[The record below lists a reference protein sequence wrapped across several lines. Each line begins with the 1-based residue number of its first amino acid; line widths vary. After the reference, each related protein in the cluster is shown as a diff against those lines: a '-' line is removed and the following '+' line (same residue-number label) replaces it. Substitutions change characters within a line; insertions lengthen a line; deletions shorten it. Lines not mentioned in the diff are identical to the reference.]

1 MSRQVES
8 KASDSGDDLDDELE
22 RLFDSKCQ
30 DVTHQ
35 RVGETSMIKDLE
47 LQYMPEEVVLK
58 ILMKLPIFYICMLA
72 SACKRYCQVSASSRQ
87 LWKGLFIDRWGG
99 KEEFRPH
106 EHPLS
111 NGWSGIEEGDYR
123 ALYQYWHVVD
133 NNWQSGL
140 FSVHSLEGHRGSVN
154 SCKLLGETLLT
165 VGEDRTIGWW
175 DLESLTCTWVEQ
187 NGHGGAIWDLA
198 THEDYVVTSSADSV
212 LKLWRCG
219 VDQMS
224 GSSSPMS
231 CLRILRG
238 HRSGSVWCCDMDRGN
253 IYSGST
259 DTTVKVW
266 DFETGCN
273 YQTLKAHNAS
283 VFVVRASKDSNDES
297 YSPHKSLLSVSS
309 DGKILLWDL
318 RTEKPALS
326 FTDGSE
332 ESPIF
337 SADLIQEQNLIIVGS
352 GDKCVKKFD
361 IRTGECLATLIGHDD
376 SVWSICY
383 NSLSRRLVSGS
394 VDCGVRVWDGFS
406 DTCIAEMTCH
416 MQSVCSVAADARR
429 IVSGDVSGWIF
440 ICDFERKNVSC
451 EYQALMT
458 HTGPM

>member
-1 MSRQVES
+1 MESRG
-8 KASDSGDDLDDELE
+8 SDSSDDLDDELE
-22 RLFDSKCQ
+22 RLFDSKRSN
-30 DVTHQ
+30 VTSQ
-35 RVGETSMIKDLE
+35 PAAETCMIKNLE
-47 LQYMPEEVVLK
+47 LHFMPEEVVIK
-58 ILMKLPIFYICMLA
+58 ILMKLPVFYICML
-72 SACKRYCQVSASSRQ
+72 SCACKRYSEICRSSRQ
-87 LWKGLFIDRWGG
+87 LWKALFVDRWGG
-99 KEEFRPH
+99 KEECRPH

-111 NGWSGIEEGDYR
+111 NGWNEIEEGDYDK
-123 ALYQYWHVVD
+123 LYQYWHVVD
-133 NNWQSGL
+133 NNWQRGL

-187 NGHGGAIWDLA
+187 NSHSGSVWDLA
-198 THEDYVVTSSADSV
+198 TFDDYVVTSSADST
-212 LKLWRCG
+212 LKLWQCG
-219 VDQMS
+219 VDQIS

-231 CLRILRG
+231 CLRILKG
-238 HRSGSVWCCDMDRGN
+238 HRPGYVWCCDMDGGN
-253 IYSGST
+253 IYSGSA

-266 DFETGCN
+266 DFETGSN
-273 YQTLKAHNAS
+273 YQTLKAHNSS
-283 VFVVRASKDSNDES
+283 VFVVRASKDNGESS

-318 RTEKPALS
+318 RTEKTGLS
-326 FTDGSE
+326 FTDGTE
-332 ESPIF
+332 ENPVF

-376 SVWSICY
+376 SIWSICY

-394 VDCGVRVWDGFS
+394 VDCGVRVWDCFS

-429 IVSGDVSGWIF
+429 VVSGDIGGWIF
-440 ICDFERKNVSC
+440 IWDFERKNVSC